1 MSIGEED
8 GMIDSGKHARDG
20 LDEKRCKAMSKSGE
34 LSRVDM
40 LTISQGPSS

>member
-1 MSIGEED
+1 MAIGEED
-8 GMIDSGKHARDG
+8 GMIDSGKYARDG
-20 LDEKRCKAMSKSGE
+20 LDEKRCKAMSERGE